1 MNTYRML
8 VEKMFK
14 VKAME
19 ELGMQQVEIMAAE
32 EYDSNNIV
40 ITYKTSEQAQT
51 FIVRNLP
58 ECRFAYVEEEV
69 DGCDEITLVDTLE
82 STLENTIEGT
92 LKHEVVEIIM
102 DQVDELDNDNEVL
115 EIVGEIVTHGCQS
128 GIVSALI
135 TYSDTEKFF
144 DNHSN
149 EIFELVEDM
158 KQEGMINMNNFELSK
173 NNLAWFAFE
182 TIAQEIYQELE
193 YAAEF

>member
-1 MNTYRML
+1 M
-8 VEKMFK
+8 K
-14 VKAME
+14 
-19 ELGMQQVEIMAAE
+19 
-32 EYDSNNIV
+32 
-40 ITYKTSEQAQT
+40 
-51 FIVRNLP
+51 NL
-58 ECRFAYVEEEV
+58 
-69 DGCDEITLVDTLE
+69 LN
-82 STLENTIEGT
+82 SMLENTMEGT

-102 DQVDELDNDNEVL
+102 DQVEGLENE
-115 EIVGEIVTHGCQS
+115 EILSTVEEIVTHGCQS

-158 KQEGMINMNNFELSK
+158 KQEGLIDMNNFELSK

-182 TIAQEIYQELE
+182 VIAQEIYREMK